1 MSIALALDL
10 AGCVTAFLAG
20 WLWLR
25 ASGRTVRRVTRRE
38 ELDAADINRLVT
50 AMNRAALL
58 NRRAALAATASA
70 VSVALRF
77 LVGLLAA

>member
-70 VSVALRF
+70 ISVALRF

>member
-10 AGCVTAFLAG
+10 AGCVSAFLAG

-25 ASGRTVRRVTRRE
+25 ASGRKVRRVTQHE
-38 ELDAADINRLVT
+38 ALDAADINRMVT

-70 VSVALRF
+70 VSVALRI
-77 LVGLLAA
+77 LVDLLPA